1 MKHTRFWLGVPGA
14 LALASLFSCATLGSE
29 SDVPELPSS
38 GVGPFRK
45 LEAKEVRGI
54 APFVLDNTNTEYL
67 EPSVLP
73 DGDGAILYATKRTG
87 PTASEIV
94 RTRAEDARTFYG
106 ATGHFGKAPKTVLA
120 PALAWEGTALSRPS
134 VLRVGSESLE
144 VTEPFRRAILTV
156 IDELAAGHDV
166 AVTRLDSFVT
176 TGQAA
181 ELLHVSRPTVV
192 KMCDDGLLEFA
203 QPGSHRR
210 ISLAS
215 INRFIESAAVRRA
228 AGMAEFERTATGS
241 DDQVVSTR

>member
-1 MKHTRFWLGVPGA
+1 M
-14 LALASLFSCATLGSE
+14 
-29 SDVPELPSS
+29 
-38 GVGPFRK
+38 
-45 LEAKEVRGI
+45 
-54 APFVLDNTNTEYL
+54 
-67 EPSVLP
+67 
-73 DGDGAILYATKRTG
+73 
-87 PTASEIV
+87 PTYI
-94 RTRAEDARTFYG
+94 
-106 ATGHFGKAPKTVLA
+106 
-120 PALAWEGTALSRPS
+120 
-134 VLRVGSESLE
+134 
-144 VTEPFRRAILTV
+144 I
-156 IDELAAGHDV
+156 
-166 AVTRLDSFVT
+166 T